1 MGITHTISAVFALL
15 SAVAFAADNADAVR
29 PSTCARLADIAAGV
43 RTDETRFE
51 TTAQVID
58 FADIDPD
65 GFYAQDSTGAAHFG
79 DKRAHPREPLR
90 LGATY
95 QLKGVIHRNA
105 QLWCDICTFVSN
117 GVAPSVEETTAER
130 FLSGADDNRRVRL
143 RGVVRDT
150 FRDEN
155 DPRFLYMP
163 ILTGGEI
170 VYAAFMSPADEDRK
184 DLIGAEILAT
194 GICMPTVYENR
205 RQIGRTL
212 NMGDDEAAA
221 IDRIEIL
228 RPANSDLFDVPEL
241 DNLRRESPSRIP
253 LLGRRRASGRVI
265 AAWGGKMLVETRFG
279 EVVNV
284 ELAEKP
290 APTWGAFVDVVGFP
304 ETDLFRINLVRA
316 MWREWGTGNR
326 ERGTGNGERGTENGD
341 PPSPR
346 LRRTR
351 RAMAVSPREIITDSE
366 GRHSIDPTFHG
377 KTVRIVGRVATVP
390 DSDDERLCLECD
402 NYIVPVELPA
412 GLPAVSDPA
421 GNGPQGSHV
430 NLVVGCVVEATGVC
444 VMETENWPPNS
455 IFPRMK
461 GFFLVVQSANDIL
474 VVSRPSWWTP
484 ARLLYLIGILALAV
498 IVVLVWNWSLRRLSE
513 RRGRA
518 LAQEQMES
526 ARAEM
531 KYVERTNLATELHDA
546 ISQNLTGISMEL
558 RTIDT
563 YRDEL
568 PSEVQ
573 RHLDIASRT
582 LGSCRNELRNVLHDL
597 RNNTLASASMD
608 EALKIA
614 LAPHVGN
621 AELSVRFSAPREAFD
636 EQSAHA
642 ILHIV
647 RELVSNA
654 VRHGGAKHIKVA
666 GAFEKDTL
674 KFLVADD
681 GCGFDP
687 GSCPGVE
694 QGHFGLQGVRERVE
708 AAGGEVAIHSAPGHG
723 SRFTISLPSRQSQS

>member
-1 MGITHTISAVFALL
+1 MAIVEITHTISAFFALL
-15 SAVAFAADNADAVR
+15 SAVAFAADDTNAVR
-29 PSTCARLADIAAGV
+29 PSSCARLADIAAGV

-58 FADIDPD
+58 FADIDLD

-79 DKRAHPREPLR
+79 DKREHPREPLH

-95 QLKGVIHRNA
+95 RLKGVIHNNA
-105 QLWCDICTFVSN
+105 QLWCDSCTFVSN
-117 GVAPSVEETTAER
+117 GVAPPVGETTAER
-130 FLSGADDNRRVRL
+130 FLSGAEDNRRVKM

-163 ILTGGEI
+163 LLSGGEI
-170 VYAAFMSPADEDRK
+170 IYAAFMSPAEEDHK
-184 DLIGAEILAT
+184 ELIGSEILAT
-194 GICMPTVYENR
+194 GICAPVVQNNR

-212 NMGDDEAAA
+212 HVGCDKATVINN
-221 IDRIEIL
+221 IKVL
-228 RPANSDLFDVPEL
+228 RSANSDPFDVPEL

-265 AAWGGKMLVETRFG
+265 AAWEGKMLVKTRFG

-290 APTWGAFVDVVGFP
+290 APEWGAFVDVVGFP

-316 MWREWGTGNR
+316 AWRPDSR
-326 ERGTGNGERGTENGD
+326 
-341 PPSPR
+341 PSSIVSCPQMPR
-346 LRRTR
+346 I
-351 RAMAVSPREIITDSE
+351 VSPREIMTDAE

-377 KTVRIVGRVATVP
+377 KTIRLAGRVATVP
-390 DSDDERLCLECD
+390 NSDNERLCLECD
-402 NYIVPVELPA
+402 NYIIPVELPA
-412 GLPAVSDPA
+412 GSDPA
-421 GNGPQGSHV
+421 GHGPQGPDPYG

-444 VMETENWPPNS
+444 VMETENWRPNS

-461 GFFLVVQSANDIL
+461 GFFLVVQSAEGIR

-484 ARLLYLIGILALAV
+484 ARLLSVIGILVLAFV
-498 IVVLVWNWSLRRLSE
+498 VVLVWNWSLRRLSE

-531 KYVERTNLATELHDA
+531 KYVERTRLATELHDA

-568 PSEVQ
+568 PREVR

-614 LAPHVGN
+614 LAPHVGD
-621 AELSVRFSAPREAFD
+621 AELAVRFSAPREAFD
-636 EQSAHA
+636 EQSAHTV
-642 ILHIV
+642 LHIV

-654 VRHGGAKHIKVA
+654 VRHGSARHINVS
-666 GAFEKDTL
+666 GAFEGNVL
-674 KFLVADD
+674 KFSVADD
-681 GCGFDP
+681 GCGFNP
-687 GSCPGVE
+687 ESCPGVE

-708 AAGGEVAIHSAPGHG
+708 AAGGEIAIYSAPGHG
-723 SRFTISLPSRQSQS
+723 SRFTISLPSRQSLLSRQS